1 MYKEFKNRFLKK
13 NVIKPKRKDVKLELV
28 KSIVQNENMSVICVS
43 DDIAHAIYTYQKRLS
58 DDVKNVKFVSTNAIR
73 LLDGYRPDVI
83 VYVSPCIK
91 SERDLM
97 NELFHMIRINKTT
110 IEIRLNG

>member
-1 MYKEFKNRFLKK
+1 MCKEFMNRFLKK

-28 KSIVQNENMSVICVS
+28 KSIVQDENMNVICVS

-58 DDVKNVKFVSTNAIR
+58 GNAKNVKFVSTKEKG

-97 NELFHMIRINKTT
+97 NELFHMISTNKTT